1 MRVRIMMLVV
11 VVTAACVPLTASET
25 QQAAVAVAQEGGRI
39 YTACVTFSEPE
50 LTGVQ
55 LLERSGLTIGMDA
68 GNSAGVLVCSID
80 GLGCNY
86 PTEDCFCQCSGGGT
100 CTYWA
105 YFNQSPEGRWTYA
118 PLGASGRKV
127 HQGDV
132 DLWAWISS
140 GGVGDF
146 NAEAL
151 PSLTFEEICQTEAAD

>member
-1 MRVRIMMLVV
+1 MRARYFMILAIL
-11 VVTAACVPLTASET
+11 TAACVPVSATRT
-25 QQAAVAVAQEGGRI
+25 QRAAVVVAQPGGSF
-39 YTACVTFSEPE
+39 YSACITFSDPE

-80 GLGCNY
+80 RVGCDY

-105 YFNQSPEGRWTYA
+105 YFNLSPEGSWVYA
-118 PLGASGRKV
+118 PLGASGRKI
-127 HQGDV
+127 QDGDL
-132 DLWAWISS
+132 DLWAWIDS

-146 NAEAL
+146 NADAL
-151 PSLTFEEICQTEAAD
+151 PSLTFEDICQTDAAE

>member
-1 MRVRIMMLVV
+1 LAVLA
-11 VVTAACVPLTASET
+11 AACVPVTATNT
-25 QQAAVAVAQEGGRI
+25 QRAVVAVAQEGGRL
-39 YTACVTFSEPE
+39 YTACVTFNEAE

-80 GLGCNY
+80 GLGCDY

-105 YFNQSPEGRWTYA
+105 YFNLSPEGGWVYA

-127 HQGDV
+127 HDGDV
-132 DLWAWISS
+132 DLWAWIDSS
-140 GGVGDF
+140 GVGDF
-146 NAEAL
+146 DAEAL
-151 PSLTFEEICQTEAAD
+151 PSLTFEEICQTEAIE